1 MKNYEDDSQHGVF
14 VWRVAYC
21 LEFAGRRATPSGSG
35 AFSCLPS
42 FVLRVAD
49 RGQQMIYA
57 TLETRNFSFVV
68 FAKSMDEAMKSL
80 EKSWNEHT
88 GGSEYY
94 YTWDYLKEDVC
105 LREVEF
111 NTVIKD

>member
-1 MKNYEDDSQHGVF
+1 
-14 VWRVAYC
+14 
-21 LEFAGRRATPSGSG
+21 
-35 AFSCLPS
+35 
-42 FVLRVAD
+42 
-49 RGQQMIYA
+49 MIYA

-68 FAKSMDEAMKSL
+68 FAKSKDEAMKSL

>member
-14 VWRVAYC
+14 VWRVAHC
-21 LEFAGRRATPSGSG
+21 LEFAGCRATVGGSG
-35 AFSCLPS
+35 ANGCLS
-42 FVLRVAD
+42 RFCFCVAIG
-49 RGQQMIYA
+49 RQQMIYA

-68 FAKSMDEAMKSL
+68 FAKSKDEAMKSL